1 VTLQVCLLG
10 IDGSGKSTLSAALPA
25 ALAAELN
32 VRAGS
37 AGECFLVS
45 DPDED
50 HLAPGFHPMG
60 LPLAARFSK
69 WLKRTAKR
77 VVNRR
82 GLYPAAKLAQMLAQ
96 DHAAWKIGRKYD
108 AEVMVSDG
116 NVLLSAMGRA
126 GNYLRPASD
135 DVTETRGGPGVE
147 DLHSAFEYIL
157 EGTLIPE
164 ESRAKLPDLTKARR
178 LSRLLRG
185 LGLHCLWLPDVVMF
199 LDLSPEVAIS
209 RIVSRGA
216 KVDRHENEDDLAQ
229 AREMYLRTLEAFARH
244 RGEGAV
250 QRIDLDGR
258 SPGDALAAVVE
269 ALRPR
274 IQRHQASD
282 VSVRRTLGTTDAK
295 LSGRSLVAKV
305 FNFRYLFGYLLRYW
319 FQSAWREPA
328 SVFSRLGRRLLREG
342 YSADV
347 MRVIYERDEGKPGF
361 FDRAFLDYPLHR
373 AVYDRLQILTR
384 TIEPELEKRLAE
396 ERELRILTG
405 PSGFAYD
412 LFRPLEAI
420 VSQRPQAAAR
430 VRLVAADLD
439 PHGNLEEE
447 LTRQAE
453 RLGITFEFVRG
464 DMTDNALRARFEN
477 FAPYDMAL
485 FVGLSSWLPKPQLVR
500 HIRWI
505 REHMREDGVL
515 VTDSFTPRPYA
526 FSGRYVGYKAS
537 YYEPDVY
544 RALMDYCG
552 FDGLR
557 ASVDSGRDGINHVM
571 VFSPRESRAPAR
583 N

>member
-1 VTLQVCLLG
+1 MTLQVCLLG

-37 AGECFLVS
+37 AGEPFLVS

-60 LPLAARFSK
+60 LPLAARLSK

-77 VVNRR
+77 VVDNRR
-82 GLYPAAKLAQMLAQ
+82 LYPAAKLAQMLAQ

-108 AEVMVSDG
+108 VDVMVSDG

-135 DVTETRGGPGVE
+135 DVTETRGGPGIE
-147 DLHSAFEYIL
+147 DLRAAFGYIL
-157 EGTLIPE
+157 EGSPIPE
-164 ESRAKLPDLTKARR
+164 ESRGKLPDLTKARR

-185 LGLHCLWLPDVVMF
+185 LGLRCVWLPDLVIF
-199 LDLSPEVAIS
+199 LDLSPGVAIS
-209 RIVSRGA
+209 RIASRRA

-244 RGEGAV
+244 RGADAV
-250 QRIDLDGR
+250 ERIDLDGR
-258 SPGDALAAVVE
+258 SPGDVLAAVVE

-274 IQRHQASD
+274 IQRHEAND
-282 VSVRRTLGTTDAK
+282 VSARRTLGTTDAN
-295 LSGRSLVAKV
+295 LSGGSLLAKV
-305 FNFRYLFGYLLRYW
+305 FNFRYLFGYLVRYW
-319 FQSAWREPA
+319 FRSAWREPA
-328 SVFSRLGRRLLREG
+328 FIFSRLGRRLLREG

-347 MRVIYERDEGKPGF
+347 MRVIYEGDEGKPGF
-361 FDRAFLDYPLHR
+361 FDRVFLEYPLHR

-384 TIEPELEKRLAE
+384 RIEPELEKRLTE
-396 ERELRILTG
+396 ERQVSIFTG

-420 VSQRPQAAAR
+420 ISRGPHAASK

-439 PHGNLEEE
+439 PHRTLEEE
-447 LTRQAE
+447 LTGRAE
-453 RLGITFEFVRG
+453 RLGIRFEFVRG
-464 DMTDNALRARFEN
+464 DMTDEALRARFEDS
-477 FAPYDMAL
+477 APYDMAL
-485 FVGLSSWLPKPQLVR
+485 FVGLSCWLPKPQLVR

-505 REHMREDGVL
+505 REHIRDDGVF
-515 VTDSFTPRPYA
+515 VTDSFTPGPFS
-526 FSGRYVGYKAS
+526 FSGRYMGYKAN
-537 YYEPDVY
+537 YYDPHVY
-544 RALMDYCG
+544 KGLMDYCG

-557 ASVDSGRDGINHVM
+557 ASVESGRDGINHVM
-571 VFSPRESRAPAR
+571 VFSPRESTAPAK